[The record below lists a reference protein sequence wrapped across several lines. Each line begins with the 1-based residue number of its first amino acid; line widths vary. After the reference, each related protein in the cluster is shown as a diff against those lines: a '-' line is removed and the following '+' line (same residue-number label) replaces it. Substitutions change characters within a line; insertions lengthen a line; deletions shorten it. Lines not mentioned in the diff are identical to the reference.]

1 MVNYPYAG
9 FLFMTGYSE
18 EFLDRTIET
27 WQEYYARP
35 LTREDAREIA
45 DNMTGLFN
53 LLEELD
59 RKYGKEK
66 EKA

>member
-9 FLFMTGYSE
+9 FLFMTGYSK

-27 WQEYYARP
+27 WQQYYARP